1 MPKVRSSEFIFGI
14 RSVLETIYAG
24 KDIEKVFLKKGLQ
37 GELFKEL
44 LTTLEKTSIPFQW
57 VPLEKLNK
65 LTGKNHQGVIA
76 LISPVTY
83 SNIEEIIPR
92 LFEEGKFPL
101 VLLLDGVTDVRNFGA
116 IARTAE
122 CAGVHALII
131 PEKGSA
137 QINAD
142 AVKTS
147 AGALQKIPVCRSSNL
162 TATLKFLQN
171 SGLQVIAASEKGD
184 EYYFQA
190 DLTVP
195 TVLIMGAEDKGISSG
210 LIQLSGKKVKIPVNG
225 TITSLNVSVAA
236 GILIYEAIRQR
247 NF

>member
-1 MPKVRSSEFIFGI
+1 MRSSEFIFGI
-14 RSVLETIYAG
+14 RSVLEAINAG

-44 LTTLEKTSIPFQW
+44 LTTLEKTGIPSQW
-57 VPLEKLNK
+57 VPLEKLNR

-76 LISPVTY
+76 IISPITY
-83 SNIEEIIPR
+83 NNIEEIIPR
-92 LFEEGKFPL
+92 LFEEGKLPL

-131 PEKGSA
+131 PEKRAA
-137 QINAD
+137 QVNAD

-147 AGALQKIPVCRSSNL
+147 AGALHIIPVCRSRNPI
-162 TATLKFLQN
+162 TTLKFLQN

-190 DLTVP
+190 DFTVP
-195 TVLIMGAEDKGISSG
+195 TVLIMGAEDKGISSD

-225 TITSLNVSVAA
+225 TISSLNVSVAA